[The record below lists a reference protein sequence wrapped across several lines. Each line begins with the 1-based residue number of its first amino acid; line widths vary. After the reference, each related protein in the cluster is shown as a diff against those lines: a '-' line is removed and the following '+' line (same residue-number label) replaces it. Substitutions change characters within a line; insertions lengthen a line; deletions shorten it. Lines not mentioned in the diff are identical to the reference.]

1 MTATAKMRYVRVSAQ
16 KARLV
21 VDLIRGLPVERA
33 LTTLKTTNKAIAPAV
48 AKVLQSAVANA
59 EERGDVDVD
68 ELVVSEAY
76 VDEGPRLKRIRPAP
90 MGRAYRYF
98 HRMSHIVITV
108 SDGHGEAAADEDEE
122 TEE

>member
-1 MTATAKMRYVRVSAQ
+1 MTATAKMNYVRVSAQ

-33 LTTLKTTNKAIAPAV
+33 LTTLKTTNKAIAPKV

-76 VDEGPRLKRIRPAP
+76 VNEGPRLKRIRPAT

-98 HRMSHIVITV
+98 HRLSHIVITV
-108 SDGHGEAAADEDEE
+108 SDGQGAATEDEE

>member
-1 MTATAKMRYVRVSAQ
+1 MTATARHNYVRVSAQ

-59 EERGDVDVD
+59 EEKGDVDVD

-76 VDEGPRLKRIRPAP
+76 VNEGPRLKRIRPAP

-98 HRMSHIVITV
+98 HRLSHIVITV
-108 SDGHGEAAADEDEE
+108 SDGQTAVDDEE

>member
-1 MTATAKMRYVRVSAQ
+1 MQATAQMKYVRVSPQ

-33 LTTLKTTNKAIAPAV
+33 LTTLKTTNKAIAPKV

-59 EERGDVDVD
+59 EDRFDADVDD
-68 ELVVSEAY
+68 LVVQAAY
-76 VDEGPRLKRIRPAP
+76 VNEGPRLKRIRPAP

-98 HRMSHIVITV
+98 HKMSHIVVTV
-108 SDGHGEAAADEDEE
+108 SDGRQDEGASDEAEE
-122 TEE
+122 

>member
-1 MTATAKMRYVRVSAQ
+1 MTATAKMNYVRISAQ

-33 LTTLKTTNKAIAPAV
+33 LTTLKTTNKAIAPKV

-76 VDEGPRLKRIRPAP
+76 VNEGPRLKRIRPAP

-98 HRMSHIVITV
+98 HRLSHIVITV
-108 SDGHGEAAADEDEE
+108 SDGQGAAATDED

>member
-1 MTATAKMRYVRVSAQ
+1 MTATAKLRYIRVSPQ

-21 VDLIRGLPVERA
+21 VDLIRGLPVEEA
-33 LTTLKTTNKAIAPAV
+33 LTTLKMTKKAIAPAV

-59 EERGDVDVD
+59 EDRGDVDVD
-68 ELVVSEAY
+68 ELRVAAAY

-90 MGRAYRYF
+90 MGRAYRYH
-98 HRMSHIVITV
+98 HRFAHITVIV
-108 SDGHGEAAADEDEE
+108 SDGQAADHEAEE